1 MIDRSQ
7 MEEETIKVLIAADAA
22 EQAEAVSILLQ
33 QAYLPIQ
40 VIATVGTRQCLQ
52 AARDFG
58 PDAILFIDEQAD
70 VPSQEISRNVYQNMP
85 GTATIILTRGARQE
99 DAQYLRQA
107 LLAGARDVLALPP
120 LLDTLVTS
128 LQQAQQLEKGRRKR
142 RVGPAS
148 RTSGGGRLV
157 AVYGPKGGVGRSVF
171 ASNLAIW
178 LARNA
183 TTPRVVLCDLDLQFG
198 DQTVLLDLEPS
209 RSIADLLSVIDELTP
224 DVIESAM
231 VSHPSGL
238 RVLLAPPDPR
248 QAKLIDAESVRKI
261 LIALRAYYELTIV
274 DTTASL
280 SDTNLTALE
289 FADMIL
295 QICTPDLL
303 SVRRTRI
310 ALGLY
315 EEWGIPLDTVR
326 LVVNRTQKHSE
337 IKPEEIGALFER
349 EIFGQVPDD
358 YLFLQPYVNSGVP
371 FIDTREKSSVITS
384 FQAIANKL
392 MAAPEAV

>member
-1 MIDRSQ
+1 
-7 MEEETIKVLIAADAA
+7 
-22 EQAEAVSILLQ
+22 
-33 QAYLPIQ
+33 

-58 PDAILFIDEQAD
+58 PDTILFIDEQAD

-85 GTATIILTRGARQE
+85 GTATIILTKGARQE

-107 LLAGARDVLALPP
+107 LLAGARDVLSLPP

-142 RVGPAS
+142 RVGPAT
-148 RTSGGGRLV
+148 RTSGGGRLI
-157 AVYGPKGGVGRSVF
+157 AVYGPKGGVGRSIF

-178 LARNA
+178 LAKNA
-183 TTPRVVLCDLDLQFG
+183 TPSRVVLCDLDLQFG
-198 DQTVLLDLEPS
+198 DQTVLLDMEPS

-224 DVIESAM
+224 DVVESTM

-248 QAKLIDAESVRKI
+248 QAKLMDAESVRKI
-261 LIALRAYYELTIV
+261 LIALRAYYDLTIV

-289 FADMIL
+289 FADLIL

-337 IKPEEIGALFER
+337 IKPEEISALFER

-371 FIDTREKSSVITS
+371 FIDTREKSSFITS

-392 MAAPEAV
+392 MATTPEAA